1 MPKAVKHPAAWMLF
15 FQKNIFWE
23 TKFVTNRLAAH
34 LTDHSNDSMKLFPV
48 WPQTPAEPVQTWKPK
63 HSTDSVYL
71 MDFSFTDLGGLRAFG
86 ASNLFIF
93 ICWIHRS
100 DNLVTILHHN
110 IHFVSPL
117 IFKSLDISRRMIN
130 IGIELVTLSFASHP
144 RPKYHFIATL
154 LSEPRQCGR
163 YCPDCTLVHTGERAP
178 GSQSQ
183 TSQQPGHNMIPR
195 TQTFTG

>member
-1 MPKAVKHPAAWMLF
+1 MLF
-15 FQKNIFWE
+15 FQKYFLRNSI
-23 TKFVTNRLAAH
+23 FVTNRLAAH

-71 MDFSFTDLGGLRAFG
+71 MDFSFTDLRVLRAFG

-93 ICWIHRS
+93 QLLNS
-100 DNLVTILHHN
+100 PDDNLVTILHHN

-130 IGIELVTLSFASHP
+130 IGIGLVTLSFASPAWISLYCHP
-144 RPKYHFIATL
+144 PLRAGPVREILSGLYTCTHRWEGGRLSVTDKAPARSQHVTTDPSIYRL
-154 LSEPRQCGR
+154 LSQKWLKRI
-163 YCPDCTLVHTGERAP
+163 L
-178 GSQSQ
+178 
-183 TSQQPGHNMIPR
+183 
-195 TQTFTG
+195 